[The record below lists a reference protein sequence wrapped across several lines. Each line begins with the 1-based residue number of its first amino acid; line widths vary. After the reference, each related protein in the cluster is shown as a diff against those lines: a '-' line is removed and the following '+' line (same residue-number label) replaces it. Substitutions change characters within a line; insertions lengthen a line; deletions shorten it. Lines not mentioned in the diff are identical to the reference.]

1 MFASECTPNSRSPSR
16 TTFQRYNEFGGPVCL
31 CTLQQ
36 DARVCCRLISSSL
49 RPNVLRK
56 VKQKNISARRRPRC
70 DSWPSATL
78 TVSTTAVRVRS
89 CACVCYFT
97 HRPRFSFL
105 QSWLSECHT
114 VLVRCPATA
123 HTPFPGAP
131 CDARFQQCG
140 EIDRERETLVRWR
153 FGLPF
158 PHSLCTPP
166 RRSLPQ
172 CIITVDGSPEN
183 VGTILSVNP
192 AATRAFGYTKWQL
205 ERRNIAMLIP
215 QPIAAMRKSWRR
227 GVWRP
232 WQPKCLTLT
241 VAIAPLLPALPSPR
255 RQHDAGLPD
264 PGRRCVRESGRTCYG
279 L

>member
-140 EIDRERETLVRWR
+140 EIERERERDTSTVEVRITISPFSVYTSTPFSAAVHHHGR
-153 FGLPF
+153 RLPRKRRHY
-158 PHSLCTPP
+158 PLRQP
-166 RRSLPQ
+166 RRNASLW
-172 CIITVDGSPEN
+172 IHKM
-183 VGTILSVNP
+183 
-192 AATRAFGYTKWQL
+192 AARATKHRHADPSAD
-205 ERRNIAMLIP
+205 RRHA
-215 QPIAAMRKSWRR
+215 
-227 GVWRP
+227 
-232 WQPKCLTLT
+232 
-241 VAIAPLLPALPSPR
+241 
-255 RQHDAGLPD
+255 
-264 PGRRCVRESGRTCYG
+264 
-279 L
+279 